1 MKLVIEIAWLIICTI
16 AIVPIVV
23 LFVECCCALL
33 PTRRLTTTI
42 SRPTIAVLVP
52 AHNEA
57 AGITPTLK
65 TLLAELTTR
74 DRLVVIADNCTDETA
89 SIARSLGVT
98 TIERQDAQHRGKGY
112 ALDYGLKF
120 LAADP
125 PEVVVI
131 IDADTDVEPGTIA
144 RIATL
149 AKSYRRPIQATYLL
163 ETPPQQSSRDAVS
176 AFATIVKNLVRPKG
190 LAQLGLPCLLHGTGM
205 AFPWSAI
212 DKVSFASGN
221 IVEDIQLAL
230 DFAVAGSPPLFCLDS
245 KVTGVLPQ
253 QERAAKTQR
262 TRWEHGHLQT
272 LVTKVPQL
280 FIASVRQRR
289 WDLLAMSLDLSVP
302 PLSLLVAIWLVVMSI
317 SICVG
322 GWGFGWLP
330 ASLMALGGILLLLSI
345 GLAWTKFGSQEIS
358 ILSLLSVPFYV
369 LWKLP
374 IYFAFLIRPQRDWVR
389 TKRDGN

>member
-1 MKLVIEIAWLIICTI
+1 MKIVIEIAWLIICTI
-16 AIVPIVV
+16 SLVPIVV
-23 LFVECCCALL
+23 LFVECCFALL
-33 PTRRLTTTI
+33 PTRRTPTTI
-42 SRPTIAVLVP
+42 SRPEIAVLVP

-57 AGITPTLK
+57 AGITPTLT

-74 DRLVVIADNCTDETA
+74 DRLIVIADNCTDETA
-89 SIARSLGVT
+89 SIARSMGAT
-98 TIERQDAQHRGKGY
+98 TIERQDAQRRGKGY

-131 IDADTDVEPGTIA
+131 IDADTHVEPDTIS

-149 AKSYRRPIQATYLL
+149 AKSYKRPIQATYLL
-163 ETPPQQSSRDAVS
+163 ETPRQQSSRDTVS

-190 LAQLGLPCLLHGTGM
+190 LSQLGLPCLLHGTGM

-230 DFAVAGSPPLFCLDS
+230 DFAVAGYPPLFCLDS

-253 QERAAKTQR
+253 QEQAAKSQR

-280 FIASVRQRR
+280 FKASVRQRR
-289 WDLLAMSLDLSVP
+289 WDLLAMALDLSVP

-317 SICVG
+317 AAILG
-322 GWGFGWLP
+322 GLGLGWLP
-330 ASLMALGGILLLLSI
+330 ASLMAVGGILLLLSI
-345 GLAWTKFGSQEIS
+345 GLAWAKFASKEIS

-374 IYFAFLIRPQRDWVR
+374 IYFAFLIRPQTDWVR
-389 TKRDGN
+389 TKRD